1 VLRFPQISRVFAEPL
16 ARKLIVQSSD
26 DAPYPIALCF
36 EVCIGRHV
44 RLRYIAGKRRSR
56 QTLENGLRKVK
67 SLSSRRQAE
76 SQTRRTDLSSA
87 IPRRK
92 DVTGFALRS
101 NGTAPA
107 VRLQRPCTYGWVVS
121 SGNGLSRLDTS
132 LRDPI
137 NDVFVRQCHDC
148 QMGNDDDLVD
158 KPPPFAGDRRLAARA
173 RICLAV
179 LLITPG
185 GEIYAA
191 TLTNISSLG
200 FRIRADYGV
209 TLGRFLSLDVPELA
223 RYSGWVAWSQE
234 GEFGLA
240 VANPIPQ
247 KVIKHILLIAEKDE
261 HLDPCHSRCARGS
274 GN

>member
-1 VLRFPQISRVFAEPL
+1 MLRFPQISRVFAEPL
-16 ARKLIVQSSD
+16 ARELIVQSSD

-67 SLSSRRQAE
+67 PLSALRQAE

-92 DVTGFALRS
+92 VVTGFALRS

-121 SGNGLSRLDTS
+121 SGDGLSRLDTS

-148 QMGNDDDLVD
+148 QMSNDDHVVD
-158 KPPPFAGDRRLAARA
+158 KPPPYAGGLRTRTFDPSPRRHRFKHFHLAATVREE
-173 RICLAV
+173 RHNICIAGLPLSHAW
-179 LLITPG
+179 IR
-185 GEIYAA
+185 
-191 TLTNISSLG
+191 TLPT
-200 FRIRADYGV
+200 
-209 TLGRFLSLDVPELA
+209 
-223 RYSGWVAWSQE
+223 
-234 GEFGLA
+234 
-240 VANPIPQ
+240 
-247 KVIKHILLIAEKDE
+247 
-261 HLDPCHSRCARGS
+261 
-274 GN
+274 